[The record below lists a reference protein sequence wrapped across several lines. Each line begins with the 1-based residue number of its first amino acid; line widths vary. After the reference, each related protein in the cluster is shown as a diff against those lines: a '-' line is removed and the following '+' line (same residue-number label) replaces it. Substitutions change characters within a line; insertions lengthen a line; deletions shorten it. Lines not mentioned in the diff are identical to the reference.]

1 MITKVAALQM
11 CSSENIDDNLQTAYR
26 LIGEA
31 AQQGAKLIAL
41 PEMFP
46 LTSYQND
53 KRIYIHETFGQG
65 KIQDFLSHTAKEY
78 GVWLVGGT
86 IPIRGA
92 EGPKVYAAC
101 LVYNDQ
107 GQCVGRYDKI
117 HLFDVTLSATEF
129 YRESDTIRPGN
140 QSVVIDT
147 PFGKLGLAVCY
158 DVRFPEL
165 FNELFAKGAQIIALP
180 SAFTL
185 KTGAAHWHVLTRAR
199 AVDTFCY
206 VLAPAQGGLHASGR
220 ETYGHSIIVD
230 PWGRIIAEGDANT
243 VGVIYADINLDEVK
257 RVREAIPI
265 ADYKCHPLEDHKCHP
280 RESGD
285 PV

>member
-1 MITKVAALQM
+1 MMTKIAAIQM
-11 CSSENIDDNLQTAYR
+11 CSSEDVDENLQTAHR

-31 AQQGAKLIAL
+31 VQQGAKLIAL

-46 LTSYQND
+46 LVSYQSD
-53 KRIYIHETFGQG
+53 KRIHIGEPLGQG
-65 KIQDFLSHTAKEY
+65 KIQSFLAATAKEH

-86 IPIRGA
+86 TPISA
-92 EGPKVYAAC
+92 DDNSKVYASC
-101 LVYNDQ
+101 LVYNDRGQ
-107 GQCVGRYDKI
+107 GVGRYDKI
-117 HLFDVTLSATEF
+117 HLFDVTLSATES
-129 YRESDTIRPGN
+129 YRESDTIRPGE

-165 FNELFAKGAQIIALP
+165 FNELFAKGAQIIVLP

-199 AVDTFCY
+199 ALDTFCY

-220 ETYGHSIIVD
+220 ETYGHSVIID
-230 PWGRIIAEGDANT
+230 PWGTIMAEGDANT
-243 VGVIYADINLDEVK
+243 VGAIYADMDLAEVK
-257 RVREAIPI
+257 RVRKAIPI
-265 ADYKCHPLEDHKCHP
+265 GDYKKTCL
-280 RESGD
+280 
-285 PV
+285 